1 MVFENVYGLHIYEHE
16 NQDLRRFSKQFIMP
30 TQHFSFNKL

>member
-1 MVFENVYGLHIYEHE
+1 MVFENVYGLHIYEQ
-16 NQDLRRFSKQFIMP
+16 QDLRRFSKQFIMP